1 MKNLKKRSEVK
12 AESPIE
18 EILIREFR
26 LLDLSPAL
34 QFPIGPYRADL
45 CFPEEMV
52 VIECDGQEWHSTT
65 EQIEHDRKRDE
76 YMKNLG
82 WKVYRYTGSNI
93 YWFAD
98 QIVAELS
105 DRKEVRPIAIS
116 KSKKVAIDYENDLP
130 EEIEYKEE
138 TNRMLEESDCADDVE
153 NNNTEKLSDIIKRRY
168 AHGF

>member
-105 DRKEVRPIAIS
+105 DRKEVRPRAMHED
-116 KSKKVAIDYENDLP
+116 KYKKIDYDCDSMEIIEDKEMFNKETI
-130 EEIEYKEE
+130 EEYEIP
-138 TNRMLEESDCADDVE
+138 D
-153 NNNTEKLSDIIKRRY
+153 NTEKLSDIIKRRY